1 MEEKKIVNKLILV
14 GNGFDLALGLKTS
27 YEDFLLWYF
36 KDCILKAV
44 ENNNI
49 DFDYEQKRIYHHFTD
64 SLFSIHSL
72 IRLKGSHNISRE
84 IRENFKS
91 YQDIKTFIKNNHQNI
106 HHSFKSKLLSKIYSD
121 SINGWVDIEKAYFDL
136 LKNNFKSSNKEINQL
151 NEDLITIK
159 SLLHEYLFHLDYS
172 NSNHEDVA
180 RKYNTQFISKVKQ
193 TDLIDGFNEQIEVKT
208 EKLFFINFNYTK
220 TISNVLNFIHDQYGF
235 MLRNNF
241 PEIDICHIHG
251 DLEDVDSMIFGY
263 GDEMDTDYK
272 SIEDSNDNQY
282 FEGIKSFKYAEN
294 GKYRDLLRFLNS
306 DDYQVV
312 IYGHSCGLS
321 DRVMLNEI
329 FEHDNCKSIKIHF
342 YDKKEFINKTMDIS
356 RHFKSNQLMRKKIVE
371 YDEKNRIPQ
380 AMEILK
386 QE

>member
-14 GNGFDLALGLKTS
+14 GNGFDLALGLQTN

-36 KDCILKAV
+36 RDRLLIGI

-49 DFDYEQKRIYHHFTD
+49 ETFRGNRVHHYSGD
-64 SLFSIHSL
+64 ALFNFYSSV
-72 IRLKGSHNISRE
+72 RLVGPHNIAAD
-84 IRENFKS
+84 IREQFVD
-91 YQDIKTFIKNNHQNI
+91 YTDIKIFINRNPQNLHFI
-106 HHSFKSKLLSKIYSD
+106 FESKLLEKIFKD
-121 SINGWVDIEKAYFDL
+121 SISGWVNIEKAYFDL
-136 LKNNFKSSNKEINQL
+136 LKESFNKTKIKIEQL
-151 NEDLITIK
+151 NKDLIEIK
-159 SLLHEYLFHLDYS
+159 LLLHQYLMQLDYS
-172 NSNHEDVA
+172 NSNYEEVA
-180 RKYNTQFISKVKQ
+180 LKYNSQFLSKIKQ
-193 TDLIDGFNEQIEVKT
+193 TDLIDGLNKQVEVKI

-220 TISNVLNFIHDQYGF
+220 TISNVMYFIGKQYGF
-235 MLRNNF
+235 ALKDNY

-251 DLEDVDSMIFGY
+251 DLEDVESMIFGY
-263 GDEMDTDYK
+263 GDEMDMDYK
-272 SIEDSNDNQY
+272 SIEDSNDNRY

-306 DDYQVV
+306 DDYQVI

-342 YDKKEFINKTMDIS
+342 YNKQEFINKTMDIS

-371 YDEKNRIPQ
+371 FDEKNRIPQ
-380 AMEILK
+380 AKEILT
-386 QE
+386 

>member
-1 MEEKKIVNKLILV
+1 MGEKKIVNKLVLV
-14 GNGFDLALGLKTS
+14 GNGFDLALGLKTN

-36 KDCILKAV
+36 KGSLINAL
-44 ENNNI
+44 ENNQYKSTSEGDRVLHLFEDEFFI
-49 DFDYEQKRIYHHFTD
+49 IYSKIRVV
-64 SLFSIHSL
+64 SL
-72 IRLKGSHNISRE
+72 HNVLWQVK
-84 IRENFKS
+84 ENFSS
-91 YQDIKTFIKNNHQNI
+91 YEDVKNFITRNPKHI
-106 HHSFKSKLLSKIYSD
+106 VFKFKSELLEKIFKYSI
-121 SINGWVDIEKAYFDL
+121 SGWVDIEKAYFDL
-136 LKNNFKSSNKEINQL
+136 LKDSFKKNDLKIDQL
-151 NEDLITIK
+151 NKDLIRIK
-159 SLLHEYLFHLDYS
+159 SLLHQYLNQLDIS
-172 NSNHEDVA
+172 NSDLEDVA
-180 RKYNTQFISKVKQ
+180 KKYNSQFISKIDQ
-193 TDLIDGFNEQIEVKT
+193 TDLIDGFNELDEVKT

-220 TISNVLNFIHDQYGF
+220 TVANVLNFIGEQYGF
-235 MLRNNF
+235 SLKDNF
-241 PEIDICHIHG
+241 PQINICHIHG

-282 FEGIKSFKYAEN
+282 FQGIKSFKYAEN

-342 YDKKEFINKTMDIS
+342 YDKQEFINKTMDIS

-380 AMEILK
+380 AKEILK